1 MKMSFRRNFDERLQI
16 IALFK
21 VVGLCS
27 ISKRIYDPSSLLFIL
42 AFMTDTL
49 PLRFFHRGQVVSL
62 SNVPPDRTL
71 LDLLRED
78 LSCKGS
84 KEGCGEGDCGACTVV
99 VGQAGDQGLEL
110 RAINSCIRLAHSV
123 DGLALWTVEDLS
135 TDPSLGVGAGQ
146 LHPVQQALVD
156 AHASQCG
163 FCTPGFVMS
172 LFALYENH
180 AGTAPLEREEIQRA
194 LSGNLCRCT
203 GYRPIVEAA
212 QRMTELPPARLDRPA
227 VLEALSRIAAEPAGG
242 SYLRPTQL
250 SQLLQLR
257 AEHPQAQI
265 VAGCTDVGLWVT
277 KQHRR
282 FSQVLDVTR
291 VAELKRIHLAEG
303 RLRIGAAVPL
313 EDAYQALCRQWP
325 ELQAFATRFAGLP
338 VRNSGTLGGNV
349 ANGSPIGDSMPLL
362 IALRAQVVLAS
373 VRGERSMPIED
384 FYIGYRQSHLAADEV
399 LAFIDL
405 QLPAAESGRWLRA
418 YKISKRYDDDISAV
432 CLAVAMRIESG
443 RVAEI
448 SIGAGGV
455 AATPARARR
464 AETALQGQ
472 VWSQAVADQAAQAL
486 REEFSPISDMRA
498 SASYRTQVLG
508 QLMQRLWLQTQG
520 HQHIN
525 LESVSSGEFA

>member
-1 MKMSFRRNFDERLQI
+1 
-16 IALFK
+16 
-21 VVGLCS
+21 
-27 ISKRIYDPSSLLFIL
+27 
-42 AFMTDTL
+42 MTDTL
-49 PLRFFHRGQVVSL
+49 PLRFLHRGQVVSL

-78 LSCKGS
+78 LSCKGT

-99 VGQAGDQGLEL
+99 LGQPGPQGLQL
-110 RAINSCIRLAHSV
+110 QAINSCIRLAHSV

-135 TDPSLGVGAGQ
+135 TDPNLGVDAGQ

-156 AHASQCG
+156 CHASQCG

-172 LFALYENH
+172 LFAFYEDH
-180 AGTAPLEREEIQRA
+180 PGMPDRQAIQRA

-203 GYRPIVEAA
+203 GYRPIVDAA
-212 QRMTELPPARLDRPA
+212 QHMTELPPVRLDRQA
-227 VLEALSRIAAEPAGG
+227 VLDALSRIRPEPVRGA
-242 SYLRPTQL
+242 YLQPLELTE
-250 SQLLQLR
+250 LLRLR

-277 KQHRR
+277 KQHKR
-282 FSQVLDVTR
+282 FAQVLDVTR
-291 VAELKRIHLAEG
+291 VAQLRQVRQAGG
-303 RLRIGAAVPL
+303 RLRIGAAVSL
-313 EDAYQALCRQWP
+313 EEAYQALCGHWP
-325 ELQAFATRFAGLP
+325 ELHAFAARFAGLP

-362 IALRAQVVLAS
+362 IALGAELVLVS
-373 VRGERSMPIED
+373 LRGERAMPVED
-384 FYIGYRQSHLAADEV
+384 FYTGYRQTRLAADEV

-405 QLPAAESGRWLRA
+405 PLPTAAAGQWLRA

-432 CLAVAMRIESG
+432 CLAVALRLEDD
-443 RVAEI
+443 RVAEV

-464 AETALQGQ
+464 TEDALRGQ
-472 VWSQAVADQAAQAL
+472 RWSPATVEQAARVL

-498 SASYRTQVLG
+498 SAAYRTQVLG
-508 QLMQRLWLQTQG
+508 QLLQRLWLQTQG
-520 HQHIN
+520 HAQIN
-525 LESVSSGEFA
+525 LESLGSQELT